1 MRAARRRVVVGAL
14 LVVALLNLAV
24 YAVYS
29 LPRSMEE
36 RAIATRTAVL
46 KQELVREQQVVAEL
60 RERAEAIQA
69 NREDT
74 RRFYRDRVE
83 ERKASLVPILR
94 HIETLATEQGLR
106 VGDQRYARKDV
117 KSTRLE
123 RFEITMPVTG
133 TYRQLVELMGR
144 LEASSY
150 FLTLD
155 EVKVRGGAESGKAQL
170 DLVLSCYF
178 SKGAESSRE

>member
-1 MRAARRRVVVGAL
+1 MRAPRRRVVVVAL
-14 LVVALLNLAV
+14 LVVALLNLGV
-24 YAVYS
+24 YGVYS

-36 RAIATRTAVL
+36 RAIATRRAVL

-60 RERAEAIQA
+60 RERDQAIQA
-69 NREDT
+69 NKEDV

-83 ERKASLVPILR
+83 ERRVSLVPILR
-94 HIETLATEQGLR
+94 HIEALATEQGLR
-106 VGDQRYARKDV
+106 VGDQKYIRKEV
-117 KSTRLE
+117 KSTHLE
-123 RFEITMPVTG
+123 RFEITMPVAG
-133 TYRQLVELMGR
+133 TYRQLVQLMGQ

-155 EVKVRGGAESGKAQL
+155 EVKVRGGAEKGMAQL

-178 SKGAESSRE
+178 GKGPGNSRE

>member
-1 MRAARRRVVVGAL
+1 MRAPGRRVVLRVL
-14 LVVALLNLAV
+14 LVVGLLNLAV
-24 YAVYS
+24 YGVYS
-29 LPRSMEE
+29 LPRSIGE
-36 RAIATRTAVL
+36 RAVATRAAVL
-46 KQELVREQQVVAEL
+46 KQELVREQQAVAEL

-69 NREDT
+69 NKEDL

-83 ERKASLVPILR
+83 EREASLVPILR
-94 HIETLATEQGLR
+94 HIEALASEQGLR
-106 VGDQRYARKDV
+106 VGEQRYAQTEV
-117 KSTRLE
+117 KGARLE

-133 TYRQLVELMGR
+133 TYRQLVALMGR

-155 EVKVRGGAESGKAQL
+155 EVKVRGGAEGGQAQL

-178 SKGAESSRE
+178 SKGPENGRD

>member
-1 MRAARRRVVVGAL
+1 MGAL
-14 LVVALLNLAV
+14 VVVALLNLAV
-24 YAVYS
+24 YGAYS

-46 KQELVREQQVVAEL
+46 KQELARQERGLEEL
-60 RERAEAIQA
+60 RERAEAIRA
-69 NREDT
+69 NREDA
-74 RRFYRDRVE
+74 RRFYRERVE
-83 ERKASLVPILR
+83 ERRASLVPILR
-94 HIETLATEQGLR
+94 HIEALATEQGLR
-106 VGDQRYARKDV
+106 VGDQRYTRKDV

-123 RFEITMPVTG
+123 RFQITMPVAG

-155 EVKVRGGAESGKAQL
+155 EVKVRGGVESGKAQL

-178 SKGAESSRE
+178 GKGAEQSRE